1 MIKFNKELN
10 DCVSSGEEIEIY
22 PIANDPYNVGV
33 AYYVQLN
40 NMGKKETD
48 EYKELILLLQQ
59 YECGRSVR
67 YEMASFLE
75 TQNIVIAD

>member
-10 DCVSSGEEIEIY
+10 DCVSSGEGIKIY
-22 PIANDPYNVGV
+22 PIANDPYNVGA

-40 NMGKKETD
+40 NIGKEEID

-59 YECGRSVR
+59 YEYGRSVR
-67 YEMASFLE
+67 YEMAYFLE
-75 TQNIVIAD
+75 TQNIVISD